1 MKAYRLANYLRNLF
15 FCNVFIGAMLMLG
28 SNLVWAAPEG
38 SPWGKDY
45 FPNIELVDQDGRKL
59 HFYDDLVKD
68 KVVVIDFI
76 FTHCGDTCPAQTA
89 SLTKVYK
96 LLADRMGKDIFFY
109 SISIDPKHDTPKV
122 LKEYAEKFNAGAG
135 WLFLTGKTDDV
146 TLLRQKLGLYRTG
159 IDAAKLNEHKT
170 SFMIGNDATG
180 QWIKRSPFDK
190 PQVLAG
196 LIGRSISRAAN
207 DTKENLADYSE
218 SSVIPNLSR
227 GEDLFRSRCESCH
240 SLTTEN
246 GIGPGLFNVTKIR
259 DRAWLARWIKTPDKL
274 LAKKDPIATAL
285 FNQYKKVL
293 MPNFR
298 LKDADVEAL
307 IKYIDESSK
316 ATEQQDESKK

>member
-1 MKAYRLANYLRNLF
+1 MMKAYRVANYLRRLLL
-15 FCNVFIGAMLMLG
+15 IAAMLMFG
-28 SNLVWAAPEG
+28 TTLVWAAPEG

-45 FPNIELVDQDGRKL
+45 FPNIELVDQDGKKY

-122 LKEYAEKFNAGAG
+122 LKEYAEKFNTGAG

-196 LIGRSISRAAN
+196 LVGRSISRAP
-207 DTKENLADYSE
+207 DDKKENLADYSE
-218 SSVIPNLSR
+218 STVIPKLSK

-240 SLTTEN
+240 SLGAEE
-246 GIGPGLFNVTKIR
+246 GIGPGLLNVTERR
-259 DRAWLARWIKTPDKL
+259 DRKWLARWIKTPDKL
-274 LAKKDPIATAL
+274 LAKKDPIAMAL
-285 FNQYKKVL
+285 FKQYKKVI

-298 LKDADVEAL
+298 LRDADVEAL
-307 IKYIDESSK
+307 LIYMENSSK
-316 ATEQQDESKK
+316 AAQQDNSKK

>member
-1 MKAYRLANYLRNLF
+1 MKAYRLANYLRKLF

-122 LKEYAEKFNAGAG
+122 LKEYAEKFNTGAG
-135 WLFLTGKTDDV
+135 WFFLTGKTDDV

-170 SFMIGNDATG
+170 SFMIGNDNTG

-196 LIGRSISRAAN
+196 LVGRSISRNPN
-207 DTKENLADYSE
+207 DTKEGLADYSE
-218 SSVIPNLSR
+218 SSVIPKLSK
-227 GEDLFRSRCESCH
+227 GEDLFRARCESCH
-240 SLTTEN
+240 SVGTEE
-246 GIGPGLFNVTKIR
+246 GIGPSLHNVTKIR
-259 DRAWLARWIKTPDKL
+259 DKKWLIRWIKTPDKL
-274 LAKKDPIATAL
+274 LAAKDPIAISL
-285 FNQYKKVL
+285 YNKYKKVL

-298 LKDADVEAL
+298 LKDADAEAI
-307 IKYIDESSK
+307 IKYLDESSK
-316 ATEQQDESKK
+316 AAEQQDESKK